1 MWRAEW
7 DPPDPARSLVRTC
20 KLRGVFAAFESLGVD
35 AEPIV
40 YSDDAAD
47 ALRDQL
53 LAFDGVLVWVNPIEQ
68 GKDRSRLDPLLQD
81 VADAGVFVSARPD
94 VILRMGTKEV
104 LVATKD
110 LSWGTDT
117 RMYRTFEEL
126 RDCLPARLADG
137 PLVLKQYRGMGG
149 QGVWKVEL
157 DGPSQDGSHLD
168 VQHAAGAAASERVS
182 LDAFLARCRRYL
194 ADGPIVEQPFQR
206 RLAEGM
212 IRSYLVHDR
221 VVGFTH
227 QYPRALLPAG
237 TSAGPQGKVFEAAST
252 PAYATLRRRL
262 ESEWVP
268 QMQKL
273 LDIGTRALPV
283 IWDADFL
290 YGEQTDEGDETY
302 VLCEIN
308 VSSTFAFPEFA
319 MPAVAKAAIE
329 RIQEASA

>member
-1 MWRAEW
+1 
-7 DPPDPARSLVRTC
+7 
-20 KLRGVFAAFESLGVD
+20 VFAAFESLDVD
-35 AEPIV
+35 AEPVV
-40 YSDDAAD
+40 YSDDTAD
-47 ALRDQL
+47 ALRDEL
-53 LAFDGVLVWVNPIEQ
+53 LAFDGLLVWVNPIEQ
-68 GKDRSRLDPLLQD
+68 GKDRSQLDPLLQD
-81 VADAGVFVSARPD
+81 VADAGVFVSAHPR
-94 VILRMGTKEV
+94 VILKLGTKEV

-110 LSWGTDT
+110 LSCGTDT

-126 RDCLPARLADG
+126 RDCLRARLANG

-149 QGVWKVEL
+149 QGVWKVEV
-157 DGPSQDGSHLD
+157 DGGSPDGSHLN

-182 LDAFLARCRRYL
+182 FDAFVARCRRYF
-194 ADGPIVEQPFQR
+194 ADGPIVEQPFQG

-221 VVGFTH
+221 VIGFTR

-252 PAYATLRRRL
+252 PAYATLRTRL

-273 LDIGTRALPV
+273 LEIDTRALPV

-290 YGEQTDEGDETY
+290 HGDPTHEGDESY

-319 MPAVAKAAIE
+319 MPAVAKAAVE
-329 RIQEASA
+329 RIREAAA